1 MTILVIDGQGGK
13 LGKTLVEN
21 IKKSFPHLEI
31 MAVGTNSAASDVMRR
46 AGADRVATGENPVIV
61 ACRSAQII
69 VGPIGIAIADALMGE
84 ISPRHGKR
92 RRVKQC
98 LPCAHPDESMQHVC
112 RGRGQKVLRHSGR
125 RHGAHPFAAR
135 RNGEQ
140 TMNNTATATART
152 ASPVR
157 KLTYSALFL
166 ALAMVL
172 PFLTGQIP
180 EIGSMLCPMH
190 IPALLCGF
198 MCGWPWGLAVGFI
211 SPLLRSMS
219 GMPPIWI
226 AIPMAFEMATYG
238 AIAGLLYR
246 KLPKTGWRI
255 YASLISAMV
264 AGRLVWGLVK
274 FLLAGLQGTEFSLAL
289 FLSGAVT
296 TAIPGIILQLIL
308 IPILVV
314 VMERTNM
321 ALDV

>member
-1 MTILVIDGQGGK
+1 
-13 LGKTLVEN
+13 
-21 IKKSFPHLEI
+21 
-31 MAVGTNSAASDVMRR
+31 
-46 AGADRVATGENPVIV
+46 
-61 ACRSAQII
+61 
-69 VGPIGIAIADALMGE
+69 
-84 ISPRHGKR
+84 
-92 RRVKQC
+92 
-98 LPCAHPDESMQHVC
+98 
-112 RGRGQKVLRHSGR
+112 
-125 RHGAHPFAAR
+125 
-135 RNGEQ
+135 
-140 TMNNTATATART
+140 MNNAATATAR
-152 ASPVR
+152 
-157 KLTYSALFL
+157 TYSALFL

-246 KLPKTGWRI
+246 KLP
-255 YASLISAMV
+255 LISAMV

-308 IPILVV
+308 IPILVA